1 MPRGGVLPFFLV
13 TISIAICV
21 NFIQETK
28 VIGSILSAI
37 SIANLDVQNNI
48 NSTTTIISSSY
59 DSWAASEHNLRQI
72 QIANSKDVFLP
83 DWMLDYMIWHNDTR
97 SSTSSNSTDTK
108 YLVVR
113 CLKKEVCGGLS
124 DRLKAMPF
132 YIMLANLT
140 QRVLLIHWTK
150 PCPLDE
156 FLLPPQN
163 GIDWT
168 IDGTSVS
175 LSDVQNNINFLNGH
189 GDGMSQVVRSLM
201 GVIPGAETLVQARV
215 LNIELDGG
223 QRKWNAWALFN
234 MWRKEP
240 SQIEDGTSYLGWN
253 PKSNVTHHDLFTD
266 VFRILFEPSP
276 RLQRAIHDKLT
287 QLDLVNK
294 EYNMA
299 QVRARQPNI
308 IPNDVAIEWGASYA
322 PGIAQPYDIKRHMDM
337 ANPFVITP
345 LLEKLYIKLYSN
357 AVECANQLRPGLPIY
372 LASDTNF
379 GNNMTH
385 QQYSIRVA
393 ASQNDTTPL
402 HIDSDDNYGKDPSDF
417 YLIFIDLY
425 IMAKAKCSS
434 VSAGGFGSFPLRMS
448 GNTCHLTHTKTV
460 CGVSSSDDNQT
471 TATV

>member
-163 GIDWT
+163 GIDWRV
-168 IDGTSVS
+168 DGTSVS
-175 LSDVQNNINFLNGH
+175 LS
-189 GDGMSQVVRSLM
+189 
-201 GVIPGAETLVQARV
+201 E
-215 LNIELDGG
+215 
-223 QRKWNAWALFN
+223 
-234 MWRKEP
+234 
-240 SQIEDGTSYLGWN
+240 
-253 PKSNVTHHDLFTD
+253 
-266 VFRILFEPSP
+266 
-276 RLQRAIHDKLT
+276 
-287 QLDLVNK
+287 
-294 EYNMA
+294 
-299 QVRARQPNI
+299 
-308 IPNDVAIEWGASYA
+308 
-322 PGIAQPYDIKRHMDM
+322 
-337 ANPFVITP
+337 
-345 LLEKLYIKLYSN
+345 
-357 AVECANQLRPGLPIY
+357 
-372 LASDTNF
+372 
-379 GNNMTH
+379 
-385 QQYSIRVA
+385 
-393 ASQNDTTPL
+393 
-402 HIDSDDNYGKDPSDF
+402 
-417 YLIFIDLY
+417 
-425 IMAKAKCSS
+425 
-434 VSAGGFGSFPLRMS
+434 
-448 GNTCHLTHTKTV
+448 
-460 CGVSSSDDNQT
+460 
-471 TATV
+471 